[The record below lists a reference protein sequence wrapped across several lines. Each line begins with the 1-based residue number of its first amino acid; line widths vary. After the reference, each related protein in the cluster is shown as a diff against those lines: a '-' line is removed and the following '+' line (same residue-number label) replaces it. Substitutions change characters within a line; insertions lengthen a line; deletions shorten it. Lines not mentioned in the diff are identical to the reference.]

1 MIVRLTKPDCK
12 MKNTIFKNTKMK
24 KIFISIVV
32 LIFAFFNSKAQ
43 LENPV
48 VWTYTAKKINSKQY
62 ELHMTANIQ
71 PNWHIYSQDAGEGPE
86 PTSFS
91 FSKNPLVK
99 FDGKIAEI
107 GKLEKAFDP
116 NFNSTLKFYNNK
128 VDFVQKVSLKSIAS
142 TVIKGTL
149 TFMVCNDRKCLP
161 PKDVPFSIKIQGK

>member
-1 MIVRLTKPDCK
+1 
-12 MKNTIFKNTKMK
+12 MK
-24 KIFISIVV
+24 KILISIVV
-32 LIFAFFNSKAQ
+32 LFFAFLNSKAQ

-71 PNWHIYSQDAGEGPE
+71 SNWHIYSQDAGEGPE
-86 PTSFS
+86 PTSFV

-99 FDGKIAEI
+99 FEGKVVEV

-128 VDFVQKVSLKSIAS
+128 VDFIQKVNLKSTAS

>member
-1 MIVRLTKPDCK
+1 
-12 MKNTIFKNTKMK
+12 MK
-24 KIFISIVV
+24 KIIISFVV
-32 LIFAFFNSKAQ
+32 LFFAFLNTKAQ

-48 VWTYTAKKINSKQY
+48 VWTYTAKKISPQKY

-71 PNWHIYSQDAGEGPE
+71 SNWHIYSQDAGEGPQ

-99 FDGKIAEI
+99 FEGKVAEL
-107 GKLEKAFDP
+107 GKLEKSFDP
-116 NFNSTLKFYNNK
+116 NFNSTLKFYNSK
-128 VDFVQKVSLKSIAS
+128 VDFVQKITLKSTAS
-142 TVIKGTL
+142 TIVKGTL

>member
-1 MIVRLTKPDCK
+1 
-12 MKNTIFKNTKMK
+12 MK
-24 KIFISIVV
+24 KILVSIVV
-32 LIFAFFNSKAQ
+32 LIFAFLNSKAQ

-48 VWTYTAKKINSKQY
+48 VWTYTAKKITSKQY

-71 PNWHIYSQDAGEGPE
+71 PNWHIYSQDAGKGPE
-86 PTSFS
+86 PTSFT

-99 FDGKIAEI
+99 FEGKVVEV

-128 VDFVQKVSLKSIAS
+128 VDFVQKVNLKSTAS